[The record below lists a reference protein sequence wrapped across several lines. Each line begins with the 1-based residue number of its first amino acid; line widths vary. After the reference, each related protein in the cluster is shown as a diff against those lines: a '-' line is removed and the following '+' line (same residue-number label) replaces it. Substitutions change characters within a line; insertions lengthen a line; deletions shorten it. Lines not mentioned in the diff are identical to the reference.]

1 MKKLFVI
8 MTLMAFV
15 VAAPLAMAA
24 KEAKQIN
31 CCVKGKCE
39 QMTKADC
46 KKAKGKVVK
55 SCKSCK

>member
-8 MTLMAFV
+8 TSLMAFM
-15 VAAPLAMAA
+15 VAAPLAMA
-24 KEAKQIN
+24 KQEKLLN

-39 QMTKADC
+39 QLTKSDC

-55 SCKSCK
+55 SCKTCK

>member
-1 MKKLFVI
+1 MKKLLI
-8 MTLMAFV
+8 GATLMAFMI
-15 VAAPLAMAA
+15 AAPLAMA
-24 KEAKQIN
+24 KEAKMYN

-55 SCKSCK
+55 SCKYCK